1 MDFVSSRELR
11 VNPRPVFER
20 LEGEWEVI
28 ITSHGKPVALMLGV
42 DGEDVEEVVRSVRR
56 ARAELAAS
64 RMRRAA
70 TEKGLAEADVENEIE
85 AVRRER

>member
-1 MDFVSSRELR
+1 MDFISSRELR

-20 LEGEWEVI
+20 LEGEREVI

-42 DGEDVEEVVRSVRR
+42 NGEDVEEVVRSVRR
-56 ARAELAAS
+56 ARAELAVS

-70 TEKGLAEADVENEIE
+70 AEKGLAETDVESEIE
-85 AVRRER
+85 AARRGR

>member
-20 LEGEWEVI
+20 LEGEREVI

-85 AVRRER
+85 AVRRGR